1 MLIILTKNLINLSFV
16 SYINMTEKEIV
27 EKNLKEYSEIAAYS
41 FNKKKFNTAVT
52 LYYKALVEL
61 CDLELL
67 KKANKIGANHTERFE
82 LLKEFSPE
90 LYRTASKMFR
100 FYRDSYNKE
109 IKETIARLIKEEVEK
124 CIKRFLQK

>member
-1 MLIILTKNLINLSFV
+1 MA
-16 SYINMTEKEIV
+16 EKEII
-27 EKNLKEYSEIAAYS
+27 EKNLKEYLEIAKYA
-41 FNKKKFNTAVT
+41 FAKRKFNTTVT

-67 KKANKIGANHTERFE
+67 DKANKIGSNHTERFE
-82 LLKEFSPE
+82 LLQRFSPE

-109 IKETIARLIKEEVEK
+109 IKETVAKLIKEEVEK
-124 CIKRFLQK
+124 WINKFLQSSKP

>member
-1 MLIILTKNLINLSFV
+1 MA
-16 SYINMTEKEIV
+16 EKEII
-27 EKNLKEYSEIAAYS
+27 EKNLKEYLEIARYS
-41 FNKKKFNTAVT
+41 FARKKFNTSVT

-67 KKANKIGANHTERFE
+67 DKANKIGANHTERFE
-82 LLKEFSPE
+82 LLQRFSPE

-109 IKETIARLIKEEVEK
+109 IKEAIAKLIKKGVEE
-124 CIKRFLQK
+124 CIDKFLQS

>member
-1 MLIILTKNLINLSFV
+1 MA
-16 SYINMTEKEIV
+16 EKEVI
-27 EKNLKEYSEIAAYS
+27 EKNLEEYLEIARYS
-41 FNKKKFNTAVT
+41 FSKKKFNTAVT

-67 KKANKIGANHTERFE
+67 NKANKIGSNHTERFE
-82 LLKEFSPE
+82 LLQEFSPE

-109 IKETIARLIKEEVEK
+109 IKETIARVIKEEVEI
-124 CIKRFLQK
+124 CIKKFLQKSKL